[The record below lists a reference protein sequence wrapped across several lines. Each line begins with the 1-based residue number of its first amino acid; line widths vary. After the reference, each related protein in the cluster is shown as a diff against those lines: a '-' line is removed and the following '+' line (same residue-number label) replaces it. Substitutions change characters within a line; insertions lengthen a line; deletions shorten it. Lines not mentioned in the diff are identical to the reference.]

1 MVTTIKLNMVNQT
14 NFFKKFTFFL
24 VISAAFAQDAISN
37 INNLEITKSQESKTV
52 SITAIV
58 NTIETNPTAYR
69 FSVYARSKSAEPFIQ
84 KLFFPNE
91 PIQIILPL
99 DILSSDTLG
108 NIAKLEPLGDKYSI
122 QYRMFNKQDNEI
134 KLTLYEV
141 LKPADILKLT
151 ILNKESKKPVSN
163 VNTLAFQNGELL
175 SSSKSDSLGFS
186 RLRIPLNRE
195 KDIPINI
202 LIDTD
207 GKFQLYRREIV
218 IKEGTSEEIIMLSSL
233 KLEIGET
240 VYQVIDD
247 LVPFRE
253 GPENGSSVLFFL
265 NSGEQV
271 VVSKVAGDRLFG
283 RVNVFLEMQG
293 RYKNVNGWILHKYVI
308 IKDI

>member
-37 INNLEITKSQESKTV
+37 INSLEITKSQESKTV

>member
-1 MVTTIKLNMVNQT
+1 
-14 NFFKKFTFFL
+14 
-24 VISAAFAQDAISN
+24 
-37 INNLEITKSQESKTV
+37 
-52 SITAIV
+52 
-58 NTIETNPTAYR
+58 
-69 FSVYARSKSAEPFIQ
+69 
-84 KLFFPNE
+84 
-91 PIQIILPL
+91 
-99 DILSSDTLG
+99 
-108 NIAKLEPLGDKYSI
+108 
-122 QYRMFNKQDNEI
+122 MFNKQDNEI

-175 SSSKSDSLGFS
+175 SSSKSDSLGYS

>member
-1 MVTTIKLNMVNQT
+1 MVNQT

-265 NSGEQV
+265 NSGDQV

>member
-1 MVTTIKLNMVNQT
+1 MVNQT
-14 NFFKKFTFFL
+14 NFLKKFTFFL

-37 INNLEITKSQESKTV
+37 INSLEITKSQESKTV

-175 SSSKSDSLGFS
+175 SSSKSDSLGYS

-265 NSGEQV
+265 NSGDQV

-283 RVNVFLEMQG
+283 RVNIFLEMQG

>member
-1 MVTTIKLNMVNQT
+1 MVNQT

-24 VISAAFAQDAISN
+24 VISAAFSQDAISN
-37 INNLEITKSQESKTV
+37 INSLEITKSQESKTV

-175 SSSKSDSLGFS
+175 SSSKSDSLGYS

-240 VYQVIDD
+240 VYHVIDD

-265 NSGEQV
+265 NSGDQV

>member
-1 MVTTIKLNMVNQT
+1 MVNQT

-37 INNLEITKSQESKTV
+37 INSLEITKSQESKTV

-122 QYRMFNKQDNEI
+122 QYRMFNKQNNEI

>member
-1 MVTTIKLNMVNQT
+1 MVNQT

-24 VISAAFAQDAISN
+24 VISVAFAQDAISN
-37 INNLEITKSQESKTV
+37 INSLEITKSQESKTV

>member
-1 MVTTIKLNMVNQT
+1 MVNQT

-37 INNLEITKSQESKTV
+37 INSLEITKSQESKTV

-175 SSSKSDSLGFS
+175 SSSKSDSLGYS

-218 IKEGTSEEIIMLSSL
+218 IKKGTSEEIIMLSSL

-265 NSGEQV
+265 NSGDQV

>member
-1 MVTTIKLNMVNQT
+1 MVNQT

-37 INNLEITKSQESKTV
+37 INSLEITKSQESKTV

-175 SSSKSDSLGFS
+175 SSSKSDSLGYS

-218 IKEGTSEEIIMLSSL
+218 IEEGTSEEIIMLSSL

>member
-37 INNLEITKSQESKTV
+37 INSLEITKSQESKTV

-175 SSSKSDSLGFS
+175 SSSKSDSLGYS

-265 NSGEQV
+265 NSGDQV

>member
-37 INNLEITKSQESKTV
+37 INSLEITKSQESKTV

-175 SSSKSDSLGFS
+175 SSSKSDSLGYS

-218 IKEGTSEEIIMLSSL
+218 IKEGTSEEIIMLTSL

>member
-1 MVTTIKLNMVNQT
+1 MVNQT

-175 SSSKSDSLGFS
+175 SSSKSDSLGYS

-240 VYQVIDD
+240 VYHVIDD

>member
-1 MVTTIKLNMVNQT
+1 MVNQT

-24 VISAAFAQDAISN
+24 VISVSFAQDAISN
-37 INNLEITKSQESKTV
+37 INSLEITKSQESKTV

-91 PIQIILPL
+91 SIQIILPL

-175 SSSKSDSLGFS
+175 SSSKSDSLGYS

-265 NSGEQV
+265 NSGDQV

-293 RYKNVNGWILHKYVI
+293 RYKNVNGWIFHKYVI

>member
-1 MVTTIKLNMVNQT
+1 MVNQT

-37 INNLEITKSQESKTV
+37 INSLEITKSQESKTV

-218 IKEGTSEEIIMLSSL
+218 IKKGTSEEIIMLSSL

>member
-1 MVTTIKLNMVNQT
+1 MVNQT

-24 VISAAFAQDAISN
+24 VISVAFAQDAISN
-37 INNLEITKSQESKTV
+37 INSLEITKSQESKTV

-175 SSSKSDSLGFS
+175 SSSKSDSLGYS

-265 NSGEQV
+265 NSGDQV

>member
-1 MVTTIKLNMVNQT
+1 MVNQT

-175 SSSKSDSLGFS
+175 SSSKSDSLGYS

>member
-1 MVTTIKLNMVNQT
+1 MVNQT

-37 INNLEITKSQESKTV
+37 INSLEITKSQESKTV

-175 SSSKSDSLGFS
+175 SSSKSDSIGYS

>member
-1 MVTTIKLNMVNQT
+1 MVNQT

-37 INNLEITKSQESKTV
+37 INSLEITKSQESKTV

-175 SSSKSDSLGFS
+175 SSSKSDSLGYS

-240 VYQVIDD
+240 VYHVIDD

>member
-1 MVTTIKLNMVNQT
+1 MVNQT

-37 INNLEITKSQESKTV
+37 INSLEITKSQESKTV

-265 NSGEQV
+265 NSGDQV

>member
-1 MVTTIKLNMVNQT
+1 MVNQT

-37 INNLEITKSQESKTV
+37 INSLEITKSQESKTV

-218 IKEGTSEEIIMLSSL
+218 IKEGTTEEIIMLSSL

-265 NSGEQV
+265 NSGDQV

>member
-1 MVTTIKLNMVNQT
+1 MVNQT

-37 INNLEITKSQESKTV
+37 INSLEITKSQESKTV

-175 SSSKSDSLGFS
+175 SSSKSDSLGYS

-240 VYQVIDD
+240 VYHVIDD

-265 NSGEQV
+265 NSGDQV

>member
-1 MVTTIKLNMVNQT
+1 MVNQT
-14 NFFKKFTFFL
+14 NFFKKFIFFL

-37 INNLEITKSQESKTV
+37 INSLEIAKSQESKTV

>member
-1 MVTTIKLNMVNQT
+1 MVNQT

-24 VISAAFAQDAISN
+24 VISVAFAQDAISN
-37 INNLEITKSQESKTV
+37 INSLEITKSQESKTV

-175 SSSKSDSLGFS
+175 SSSKSDSLGYS

>member
-1 MVTTIKLNMVNQT
+1 MVNQT

-175 SSSKSDSLGFS
+175 SSSKSDSLGYS

-218 IKEGTSEEIIMLSSL
+218 IKEGTSEEIIILSSL

-240 VYQVIDD
+240 VYHVIDD

>member
-1 MVTTIKLNMVNQT
+1 MVNQT

-24 VISAAFAQDAISN
+24 VISAAFAQDAISK
-37 INNLEITKSQESKTV
+37 INSLEITKSQESKTV

-265 NSGEQV
+265 NSGDQV

>member
-1 MVTTIKLNMVNQT
+1 MVNQT

-37 INNLEITKSQESKTV
+37 INSLEITKSQESKTV

-175 SSSKSDSLGFS
+175 SSSKSDSLGYS

>member
-1 MVTTIKLNMVNQT
+1 MVNQT

-37 INNLEITKSQESKTV
+37 INSLEITKSQESKTV

-84 KLFFPNE
+84 KLFFPKE

-175 SSSKSDSLGFS
+175 SSSKSDSLGYS

-265 NSGEQV
+265 NSGDQV

>member
-1 MVTTIKLNMVNQT
+1 MVNQT

-175 SSSKSDSLGFS
+175 SSSKSDSLGYS

-240 VYQVIDD
+240 VYHVIDD

-265 NSGEQV
+265 NSGDQV

>member
-1 MVTTIKLNMVNQT
+1 MVNQT

-37 INNLEITKSQESKTV
+37 INSLEITKSQESKTV

-175 SSSKSDSLGFS
+175 SSSKSDSLGYS

-218 IKEGTSEEIIMLSSL
+218 IKEGTSEGIIMLSSL

-265 NSGEQV
+265 NSGDQV

>member
-1 MVTTIKLNMVNQT
+1 MSFYNFNENEKLNVEEKITELMRKNTYKYVYISIGSKHNRDCLMENNGCTYSNAYLQMLPS
-14 NFFKKFTFFL
+14 FL
-24 VISAAFAQDAISN
+24 
-37 INNLEITKSQESKTV
+37 
-52 SITAIV
+52 
-58 NTIETNPTAYR
+58 
-69 FSVYARSKSAEPFIQ
+69 
-84 KLFFPNE
+84 
-91 PIQIILPL
+91 
-99 DILSSDTLG
+99 
-108 NIAKLEPLGDKYSI
+108 
-122 QYRMFNKQDNEI
+122 FNKQDNEI

-175 SSSKSDSLGFS
+175 SSSKSDSLGYS

-265 NSGEQV
+265 NSGDQV

>member
-37 INNLEITKSQESKTV
+37 INSLEITKSQESKTV

-175 SSSKSDSLGFS
+175 SSSKSDSLGYS

-218 IKEGTSEEIIMLSSL
+218 IEEGTSEEIIMLSSL

>member
-1 MVTTIKLNMVNQT
+1 MVNQT

-37 INNLEITKSQESKTV
+37 INSLEITKSQESKTV

-84 KLFFPNE
+84 KLFFPKE

>member
-1 MVTTIKLNMVNQT
+1 MCIRD
-14 NFFKKFTFFL
+14 
-24 VISAAFAQDAISN
+24 S
-37 INNLEITKSQESKTV
+37 
-52 SITAIV
+52 
-58 NTIETNPTAYR
+58 
-69 FSVYARSKSAEPFIQ
+69 
-84 KLFFPNE
+84 
-91 PIQIILPL
+91 
-99 DILSSDTLG
+99 
-108 NIAKLEPLGDKYSI
+108 
-122 QYRMFNKQDNEI
+122 
-134 KLTLYEV
+134 
-141 LKPADILKLT
+141 
-151 ILNKESKKPVSN
+151 
-163 VNTLAFQNGELL
+163 L
-175 SSSKSDSLGFS
+175 SSSKSDSLGYS

-240 VYQVIDD
+240 VYHVIDD

-265 NSGEQV
+265 NSGDQV

>member
-1 MVTTIKLNMVNQT
+1 MVNQT

-37 INNLEITKSQESKTV
+37 INSLEIAKSQESKTV

>member
-37 INNLEITKSQESKTV
+37 INSLEIAKSQESKTV

-265 NSGEQV
+265 NSGDQV

>member
-1 MVTTIKLNMVNQT
+1 MVNQT

-37 INNLEITKSQESKTV
+37 INSLEIAKSQESKTV

-175 SSSKSDSLGFS
+175 SSSKSDSLGYS
-186 RLRIPLNRE
+186 RLRIPLNRK

-265 NSGEQV
+265 NSGDQV